1 MLIRKSTII
10 EIMLGLGLGTG
21 YMTGLRFTKYIGF
34 SEILILF
41 SIILLLLGNF
51 KTFFFFKKNFKDYI
65 KIYILS
71 VILLQ
76 LPLVT
81 LITYVGTDYNSNYSY
96 IPAYILGGLLI
107 FLISESVNFRK
118 FDFSKVTLIFFLT
131 FILSNIIFMFFNE
144 LPTVSGR
151 YNSFSNNPN
160 QLTFYLA
167 CLSFLMVIYQKKL
180 SIIGLPIIIWIG
192 FMTKSDAYF
201 LSIFIIIFLYVLIKF
216 IFSLNIKFYHKFTV
230 FLISLIFLIFVLVI
244 TYSHELI
251 DLWFKA
257 DAGGKDGGGNR
268 IMLMLNGIKVAMS
281 SPIVGWGSGSF
292 SGLSIFGN
300 YEAHSSPIDLA
311 MQFGFLLPFLLYFI
325 MYLAFIKFLKNE
337 EYLVAAFLTGILI
350 IDLFGFSARHFT
362 FWIQMSIFYNYAFYA
377 QLKKK

>member
-107 FLISESVNFRK
+107 FLVSDSVKFRK
-118 FDFSKVTLIFFLT
+118 FDLSKVTLIFFFT

-144 LPTVSGR
+144 LPTVSSR
-151 YNSFSNNPN
+151 YSSFSNNPN
-160 QLTFYLA
+160 QLIFYLS

-180 SIIGLPIIIWIG
+180 STIGLPIIIWIG

-201 LSIFIIIFLYVLIKF
+201 LSIFITIFLYVLIKF
-216 IFSLNIKFYHKFTV
+216 IFSLNIKFYNKLTV
-230 FLISLIFLIFVLVI
+230 FLISLIFLIFVVVN
-244 TYSHELI
+244 TYSQELI

-257 DAGGKDGGGNR
+257 DAGGSDGGGKR
-268 IMLMLNGIKVAMS
+268 ITLMLNGIKVAMS

-292 SGLSIFGN
+292 SGLSTFGN

-311 MQFGFLLPFLLYFI
+311 MQFGFLLPFLLYLI

-337 EYLVAAFLTGILI
+337 EYLVAAFLIGILI